1 MKSSDLRNV
10 VLLGH
15 GGMGKTSLAEAMLY
29 NSGAIDRLGRINEGN
44 TVLDCDPEEIRR
56 KASVSLSVAPFD
68 WKGSTVNII
77 DTPGYFDFAG
87 EMLEGVSVVDS
98 AVIVVS
104 STMSVGTEKAWE
116 FANSRNIPRVIFVN
130 KMHDEN
136 ADFDKI
142 YAELKEMLGKPCV
155 ALQLPIRKNGKFVG
169 VVDGITM
176 QARMFDDFGN
186 LVDGELPPDIR
197 RDAGGIPPKP
207 WKRVMIAAERELFH
221 ENPV

>member
-1 MKSSDLRNV
+1 MQKLRNIAIIAHV
-10 VLLGH
+10 DH
-15 GGMGKTSLAEAMLY
+15 GKTTLVDKMIVAGHLLRGDNNTGDLIMDNNDLERERGITILAK
-29 NSGAIDRLGRINEGN
+29 N
-44 TVLDCDPEEIRR
+44 T
-56 KASVSLSVAPFD
+56 SVYYQD
-68 WKGSTVNII
+68 IKMNII

-142 YAELKEMLGKPCV
+142 YAELKEMLGNNECGTIENSIVTWKSVSQERLDSKKLKTEHP
-155 ALQLPIRKNGKFVG
+155 
-169 VVDGITM
+169 
-176 QARMFDDFGN
+176 
-186 LVDGELPPDIR
+186 ELYKKYAAKTTYR
-197 RDAGGIPPKP
+197 RFSIQSISTEK
-207 WKRVMIAAERELFH
+207 E
-221 ENPV
+221 